1 MSAKRCKRFSP
12 GRAFWHERP
21 RDVTRAHV
29 QPLAMLNNRRARS
42 RRWGRQ
48 GSTPVT
54 TTHVG
59 VPNNGIVPSL
69 ADATAHAGLS

>member
-12 GRAFWHERP
+12 GGAFWHERP
-21 RDVTRAHV
+21 QDVDQAHV
-29 QPLAMLNNRRARS
+29 QPLVMLHNRRARS
-42 RRWGRQ
+42 WRWSRQ

-54 TTHVG
+54 TKHVG
-59 VPNNGIVPSL
+59 VPNSGMVPSL